1 MSWNVKYLPEALD
14 DLRKLDGSQKILI
27 RKAIQKVC
35 QNPLPET
42 EGGYGKLLGN
52 KGGTNLSGF
61 LKIKLRGAGLR
72 IVYQLIRQGD
82 HMLVIVIGAR
92 EDEQVYEIA
101 QKRISKHKHASRR
114 TQTAKNAVWRRGSRV
129 FCDFCCAS
137 LTKNTSRDISCEQQP
152 ARPAA
157 GSIPPF
163 PAEQIFRPG

>member
-14 DLRKLDGSQKILI
+14 DFRKLDGSQKILV

-52 KGGTNLSGF
+52 KSSTNLTGF

-82 HMLVIVIGAR
+82 YMLVIVIGVR
-92 EDEQVYEIA
+92 EDEEVYEIA
-101 QKRISKHKHASRR
+101 QKWISKHNLQWKYGKCCRSFRTEKRPRGLLCESLCIFAACDKEERAS
-114 TQTAKNAVWRRGSRV
+114 
-129 FCDFCCAS
+129 
-137 LTKNTSRDISCEQQP
+137 
-152 ARPAA
+152 
-157 GSIPPF
+157 
-163 PAEQIFRPG
+163 

>member
-1 MSWNVKYLPEALD
+1 MSWNVQYLPEALD
-14 DLRKLDGSQKILI
+14 DLRKLDGSQKLLI

-61 LKIKLRGAGLR
+61 LKIKLRRAGLR
-72 IVYQLIRQGD
+72 IVYQLIRQDD

-101 QKRISKHKHASRR
+101 QKRISKH
-114 TQTAKNAVWRRGSRV
+114 N
-129 FCDFCCAS
+129 
-137 LTKNTSRDISCEQQP
+137 L
-152 ARPAA
+152 
-157 GSIPPF
+157 
-163 PAEQIFRPG
+163 